1 MHNNMITINGKKM
14 GKSYNNVIK
23 LTELFSGNH
32 PILEQAYHPMVVRF
46 YILQTHYRSTLD
58 FGNEALQASEK
69 ALRRL
74 WEAYEIL
81 KKLNHSGNA
90 DASDKEL
97 NEKIQHFC
105 TECAEF
111 MNDDLNTAK
120 VIANLFELAPI
131 INGIKGGQ
139 ISTDAI
145 DAPTFA
151 LLQTTFTTYLED
163 ILGLQ
168 PLQAEQAG
176 DKMDKV
182 LQVLI
187 DIRKDAKQRK
197 DFATSDLIRN
207 QLASFGVQL
216 KDEKDGTVSYS
227 ID

>member
-1 MHNNMITINGKKM
+1 
-14 GKSYNNVIK
+14 
-23 LTELFSGNH
+23 
-32 PILEQAYHPMVVRF
+32 
-46 YILQTHYRSTLD
+46 
-58 FGNEALQASEK
+58 
-69 ALRRL
+69 
-74 WEAYEIL
+74 
-81 KKLNHSGNA
+81 
-90 DASDKEL
+90 
-97 NEKIQHFC
+97 
-105 TECAEF
+105 

-139 ISTDAI
+139 ISTNAI
-145 DAPTFA
+145 DASTFA

>member
-1 MHNNMITINGKKM
+1 
-14 GKSYNNVIK
+14 
-23 LTELFSGNH
+23 LFSGNH

-58 FGNEALQASEK
+58 FGNEALQASER

-81 KKLNHSGNA
+81 KKLNHPKNGNA
-90 DASDKEL
+90 TDADL
-97 NEKIQHFC
+97 NNQVQSFC
-105 TECAEF
+105 NECAYF

-120 VIANLFELAPI
+120 VIANLFEIAPI

-139 ISTDAI
+139 ISADAI
-145 DAPTFA
+145 DAETFA
-151 LLQTTFTTYLED
+151 LLQNTFKTYLED

-168 PLQAEQAG
+168 PLQAEQGG
-176 DKMDKV
+176 DKLDKV

-197 DFATSDLIRN
+197 DFATSDQIRN
-207 QLASFGVQL
+207 QLAAFGVQL